1 MGINIRKPGGD
12 NKIKVKPIP
21 AAKQNLTFNDT
32 EIPSVTDNTAG
43 KTYALSTRKVKR
55 DGKKWTKAWAIGAI
69 VTAILIILTP
79 IIVLL
84 TQPKQLT
91 RADIASV
98 VRQEAEI
105 NGFNREAG
113 EDIAIGFVKSYLSLK
128 TDETSDKQLSWY
140 LSGDTLAENTT
151 SGTVAGRTSTGN
163 VSQQVIGTPRVVRVI
178 PHANPALM
186 TYRVT
191 ALVKPATVGS
201 NNSIANA
208 SKAANS
214 NGNTTDEL
222 KQITLSVT
230 IGYDSATSKYYVATP
245 NPSIVPSS
253 IMGRS
258 QNLVQPKNI
267 PGSKIQ
273 NSQDITNTL
282 SGFFKAYMV
291 ASPDKHGD
299 LDQFIANTKKANF
312 ASVGLS
318 GAYTINSSD
327 ISYTAYQ
334 QDNGQIIAKV
344 KVTLIDEVGGT
355 TDIDTNERAK
365 QSISYPVEYLVTLDP
380 QGNGKYLVSNLAP
393 YVYDADTTNIATNN

>member
-1 MGINIRKPGGD
+1 M
-12 NKIKVKPIP
+12 
-21 AAKQNLTFNDT
+21 
-32 EIPSVTDNTAG
+32 
-43 KTYALSTRKVKR
+43 
-55 DGKKWTKAWAIGAI
+55 
-69 VTAILIILTP
+69 
-79 IIVLL
+79 
-84 TQPKQLT
+84 
-91 RADIASV
+91 
-98 VRQEAEI
+98 
-105 NGFNREAG
+105 
-113 EDIAIGFVKSYLSLK
+113 
-128 TDETSDKQLSWY
+128 
-140 LSGDTLAENTT
+140 
-151 SGTVAGRTSTGN
+151 
-163 VSQQVIGTPRVVRVI
+163 
-178 PHANPALM
+178 
-186 TYRVT
+186 
-191 ALVKPATVGS
+191 KPATVGS

-273 NSQDITNTL
+273 NSEDITNTL

-327 ISYTAYQ
+327 ISYTAYK

-380 QGNGKYLVSNLAP
+380 QGNGKYLVSNLTP